1 MLKINKKK
9 LIVIVG
15 PTASGKTS
23 LSIKLAKK
31 FKCGIISADSR
42 QFYKEMS
49 IGTAKPTNFE
59 LEEAP
64 HFFIN
69 NLSVIDSYSVGKF
82 KEEVNKFLEQ
92 YYKSNDI
99 IILVGGSGLFIDGVL
114 KGLDDF
120 PKINDEIR
128 NKLNLD
134 FDTSGIKNLCERLKV
149 VDPEYYNIVD
159 LNNHRR
165 VIRALEVYYSTKKP
179 YSSFLKRNNSYRT
192 DVNIK
197 FIGINPER
205 EKLNLRIE
213 NRVDSMISDG
223 LVEEVKKLYKYKDY
237 NALNTVG
244 YTEIFKYIDGDIS
257 LDEAIDLIK
266 LNTRKYS
273 KRQMTWFR
281 KIKIFYGIKM
291 EKVTLKIFWIIL
303 ISNNLI
309 LF

>member
-1 MLKINKKK
+1 LLKINKKK

-23 LSIKLAKK
+23 LSIKLSKK

-69 NLSVIDSYSVGKF
+69 NLSVVDSYSVGKF
-82 KEEVNKFLEQ
+82 KEEVNKFLEK
-92 YYKSNDI
+92 YYKCNDI

-134 FDTSGIKNLCERLKV
+134 FDTNGIKNLCERLKV
-149 VDPEYYNIVD
+149 IDPEYYDIVD

-165 VIRALEVYYSTKKP
+165 VIRALEVYYSTNKP
-179 YSSFLKRNNSYRT
+179 YSSFLKRDNSYRT
-192 DVNIK
+192 DINIK
-197 FIGINPER
+197 FIGINPKR

-213 NRVDSMISDG
+213 NRVDNMISDG
-223 LVEEVKKLYKYKDY
+223 LLEEVKKLYQYKGL

-244 YTEIFKYIDGDIS
+244 YSEIFKYIDGDLS
-257 LDEAIDLIK
+257 LEDAIDQIK
-266 LNTRKYS
+266 SNTRKYS

-281 KIKIFYGIKM
+281 KNKEIIWYSDGENYFEDIL
-291 EKVTLKIFWIIL
+291 EELKF
-303 ISNNLI
+303 
-309 LF
+309 

>member
-23 LSIKLAKK
+23 LSIKLSKK

-59 LEEAP
+59 LKEAP

-69 NLSVIDSYSVGKF
+69 NLSVIESYSVGKF

-120 PKINDEIR
+120 PEINDEIR

-134 FDTSGIKNLCERLKV
+134 FDTNGIKNLCERLKV
-149 VDPEYYNIVD
+149 VDPEYYDIVD

-165 VIRALEVYYSTKKP
+165 VIRALEVYYSTNKP

-192 DVNIK
+192 DINIK

-213 NRVDSMISDG
+213 NRVDNMVSDG
-223 LVEEVKKLYKYKDY
+223 LVEEVKKLYQYKDL

-244 YTEIFKYIDGDIS
+244 YSEIFKYIDGDLS
-257 LDEAIDLIK
+257 FEDAIDHIK
-266 LNTRKYS
+266 SNTRKYS
-273 KRQMTWFR
+273 KRQMTWF
-281 KIKIFYGIKM
+281 KKNKEIIWYSDGEYYFKDIL
-291 EKVTLKIFWIIL
+291 EELKF
-303 ISNNLI
+303 
-309 LF
+309 

>member
-69 NLSVIDSYSVGKF
+69 NLSVVDSYSVGKF

-179 YSSFLKRNNSYRT
+179 YSSFLKRNNSYRK

-223 LVEEVKKLYKYKDY
+223 LVEEVKKLYQYKDL

-244 YTEIFKYIDGDIS
+244 YTEIFKHIDGDIS

-281 KIKIFYGIKM
+281 KNKEIIWYSDGENYFKGIL
-291 EKVTLKIFWIIL
+291 EELKF
-303 ISNNLI
+303 
-309 LF
+309 

>member
-23 LSIKLAKK
+23 LSIKLSKK

-82 KEEVNKFLEQ
+82 KEEVNKFLEK
-92 YYKSNDI
+92 YYKCNDI

-134 FDTSGIKNLCERLKV
+134 FDTNGIKNLCERLKV
-149 VDPEYYNIVD
+149 VDPEYYDIVD

-165 VIRALEVYYSTKKP
+165 VIRALEVYYSTNKP
-179 YSSFLKRNNSYRT
+179 YSSFLKRDNSYRT
-192 DVNIK
+192 DINIK

-205 EKLNLRIE
+205 ENLNLRIE
-213 NRVDSMISDG
+213 NRVDNMISDG
-223 LVEEVKKLYKYKDY
+223 LLEEVKKLYQYKGL

-244 YTEIFKYIDGDIS
+244 YSEIFKYIDGDLS
-257 LDEAIDLIK
+257 LEDAIDQIK
-266 LNTRKYS
+266 SNTRKYS

-281 KIKIFYGIKM
+281 KNKEIIWYSDGENYFEDIL
-291 EKVTLKIFWIIL
+291 EELKF
-303 ISNNLI
+303 
-309 LF
+309 

>member
-49 IGTAKPTNFE
+49 IGTAKPTSFE

-69 NLSVIDSYSVGKF
+69 NLSVVDSYSVGKF
-82 KEEVNKFLEQ
+82 IEQVNNFFEE
-92 YYKSNDI
+92 YYKNNDI

-120 PKINDEIR
+120 PEINDEIR
-128 NKLNLD
+128 NELNLD
-134 FDTSGIKNLCERLKV
+134 FDTKGIKNLCKRLKV
-149 VDPEYYNIVD
+149 VDPEYYDVVD
-159 LNNHRR
+159 LNNPRR
-165 VIRALEVYYSTKKP
+165 VIRALEVYYSTNKP
-179 YSSFLKRNNSYRT
+179 YSSFLSRDKTYRK
-192 DVNIK
+192 DINIK
-197 FIGINPER
+197 LIGINPER

-213 NRVDSMISDG
+213 IRVNDMINNG
-223 LVEEVKKLYKYKDY
+223 LVDEVKNLYDYKDY

-281 KIKIFYGIKM
+281 RNKD
-291 EKVTLKIFWIIL
+291 IL
-303 ISNNLI
+303 WYKDGEGYFENILDNLN
-309 LF
+309 F

>member
-49 IGTAKPTNFE
+49 IGTAKPTIFE

-69 NLSVIDSYSVGKF
+69 NLSVVDSYSVGKF
-82 KEEVNKFLEQ
+82 IEQVNNFFEE
-92 YYKSNDI
+92 YYKNNDI

-120 PKINDEIR
+120 PKTNEKIR
-128 NKLNLD
+128 NELNLE
-134 FDTSGIKNLCERLKV
+134 FGTKGIKNLCERLKV
-149 VDPEYYNIVD
+149 VDPEYYDVVD
-159 LNNHRR
+159 QNNPRR
-165 VIRALEVYYSTKKP
+165 VIRALEVYYSTNKP
-179 YSSFLKRNNSYRT
+179 YSSFLSRDKTYRK
-192 DVNIK
+192 DINIK
-197 FIGINPER
+197 LIGINPER

-213 NRVDSMISDG
+213 IRVNDMINNG
-223 LVEEVKKLYKYKDY
+223 LVDEVKNLYDYKDY

-281 KIKIFYGIKM
+281 RNK
-291 EKVTLKIFWIIL
+291 EIL
-303 ISNNLI
+303 WYKDGEGYFQDI
-309 LF
+309 LDDLRF

>member
-23 LSIKLAKK
+23 LSIKLSKK

-82 KEEVNKFLEQ
+82 KEEVNKFLEK
-92 YYKSNDI
+92 YYKCNDI

-134 FDTSGIKNLCERLKV
+134 FDNNGIKNLCERLKV
-149 VDPEYYNIVD
+149 VDPEYYDIVD

-165 VIRALEVYYSTKKP
+165 VIRALEVYYSTNKP
-179 YSSFLKRNNSYRT
+179 YSSFLKRDNSYRT
-192 DVNIK
+192 DINIK
-197 FIGINPER
+197 FIGINPKR

-213 NRVDSMISDG
+213 NRVDNMISDG
-223 LVEEVKKLYKYKDY
+223 LLEEVKKLYQYKGL

-244 YTEIFKYIDGDIS
+244 YSEIFKYIDGDLS
-257 LDEAIDLIK
+257 LEDAIDQIK
-266 LNTRKYS
+266 SNTRKYS

-281 KIKIFYGIKM
+281 KNKEIIWYSDGENYFEDIL
-291 EKVTLKIFWIIL
+291 EELKF
-303 ISNNLI
+303 
-309 LF
+309 

>member
-92 YYKSNDI
+92 YYISNDL

-223 LVEEVKKLYKYKDY
+223 LVEEVKKLYQYKDL

-244 YTEIFKYIDGDIS
+244 YTEIFKHIDGDIS

-281 KIKIFYGIKM
+281 RNKD
-291 EKVTLKIFWIIL
+291 IL
-303 ISNNLI
+303 WYKDGEGYFEDILDNLN
-309 LF
+309 F

>member
-192 DVNIK
+192 DINIK

-223 LVEEVKKLYKYKDY
+223 LVKEVKKLYQYKDL

-244 YTEIFKYIDGDIS
+244 YSEIFKHIDGDIS

-281 KIKIFYGIKM
+281 RNKD
-291 EKVTLKIFWIIL
+291 IL
-303 ISNNLI
+303 WYKDGEGYFEDILDNLN
-309 LF
+309 F

>member
-23 LSIKLAKK
+23 LSIKLSKK

-59 LEEAP
+59 LKEAP

-69 NLSVIDSYSVGKF
+69 NLSVTESYSVGKF

-120 PKINDEIR
+120 PEINDEIR

-134 FDTSGIKNLCERLKV
+134 FDTNGIKNLCERLKV
-149 VDPEYYNIVD
+149 VDPEYYDIVD

-165 VIRALEVYYSTKKP
+165 VIRALEVYYSTNKP

-192 DVNIK
+192 DINIK

-213 NRVDSMISDG
+213 NRVDNMVSDG
-223 LVEEVKKLYKYKDY
+223 LVEEVKKLYQYKDL

-244 YTEIFKYIDGDIS
+244 YSEIFKYIDGDLS
-257 LDEAIDLIK
+257 FEDAIDHIK
-266 LNTRKYS
+266 SNTRKYS
-273 KRQMTWFR
+273 KRQITWFKKNKEIR
-281 KIKIFYGIKM
+281 WYSDGEYYFKDIL
-291 EKVTLKIFWIIL
+291 EELKF
-303 ISNNLI
+303 
-309 LF
+309 

>member
-49 IGTAKPTNFE
+49 IGTAKPTSFE
-59 LEEAP
+59 LKEAP

-69 NLSVIDSYSVGKF
+69 NLSVVDSYSVGKF
-82 KEEVNKFLEQ
+82 IEQVNNFFEE
-92 YYKSNDI
+92 YYKNNDI

-120 PKINDEIR
+120 PEINDEIR
-128 NKLNLD
+128 NELNLD
-134 FDTSGIKNLCERLKV
+134 FDTKGIKNLCKRLKV
-149 VDPEYYNIVD
+149 VDPEYYDVVD
-159 LNNHRR
+159 LNNPRR
-165 VIRALEVYYSTKKP
+165 VIRALEVYYSTNKP
-179 YSSFLKRNNSYRT
+179 YSSFLSRDKTYRK
-192 DVNIK
+192 DINIK
-197 FIGINPER
+197 LIGINPER

-213 NRVDSMISDG
+213 IRVNDMINNG
-223 LVEEVKKLYKYKDY
+223 LVDEVKNLYDYKDY

-281 KIKIFYGIKM
+281 RNK
-291 EKVTLKIFWIIL
+291 EIL
-303 ISNNLI
+303 WYKDGEGYFQDI
-309 LF
+309 LDDLRF

>member
-49 IGTAKPTNFE
+49 IGTAKPTSFE
-59 LEEAP
+59 LKEAP

-69 NLSVIDSYSVGKF
+69 NLSVVDSYSVGKF
-82 KEEVNKFLEQ
+82 IEEVNNFLEE
-92 YYKSNDI
+92 YYKNNDL

-120 PKINDEIR
+120 PKTNEKIR
-128 NKLNLD
+128 NELNLE
-134 FDTSGIKNLCERLKV
+134 FGTKGIKNLCERLKV
-149 VDPEYYNIVD
+149 VDPEYYDVVD
-159 LNNHRR
+159 QNNPRR
-165 VIRALEVYYSTKKP
+165 VIRALEVYYSTNKP
-179 YSSFLKRNNSYRT
+179 YSSFLSRDKTYRK
-192 DVNIK
+192 DINIK
-197 FIGINPER
+197 LIGINPKR

-213 NRVDSMISDG
+213 NRVDYMINNG
-223 LVEEVKKLYKYKDY
+223 LVDEVKNLYDYKDY

-244 YTEIFKYIDGDIS
+244 YSEIFKFIDGDIS

-281 KIKIFYGIKM
+281 RNKEILWYENGEGDFQDILDD
-291 EKVTLKIFWIIL
+291 LKF
-303 ISNNLI
+303 
-309 LF
+309 

>member
-1 MLKINKKK
+1 LKINKKK

-99 IILVGGSGLFIDGVL
+99 IILVGGSGLFVDVVL

-213 NRVDSMISDG
+213 NRVDNMISDG
-223 LVEEVKKLYKYKDY
+223 LVEEVKNLYKYKNY

-244 YTEIFKYIDGDIS
+244 YTEIFKHIDGDIS
-257 LDEAIDLIK
+257 LNEAIDLIK

-281 KIKIFYGIKM
+281 RNKGILWY
-291 EKVTLKIFWIIL
+291 EDGGGYFQDIL
-303 ISNNLI
+303 DYINS
-309 LF
+309 

>member
-223 LVEEVKKLYKYKDY
+223 LVEEVKKLYKYKNY

-266 LNTRKYS
+266 LNTRKYF

-281 KIKIFYGIKM
+281 RNKD
-291 EKVTLKIFWIIL
+291 IL
-303 ISNNLI
+303 WYKDGEGYFEDILDNLN
-309 LF
+309 F

>member
-23 LSIKLAKK
+23 LSIKLSKK

-82 KEEVNKFLEQ
+82 KEEVNKFLEK

-134 FDTSGIKNLCERLKV
+134 FDTNGIKNLCERLKV
-149 VDPEYYNIVD
+149 VDPEYYDIVD

-165 VIRALEVYYSTKKP
+165 VIRALEVYYSTNKP
-179 YSSFLKRNNSYRT
+179 YSSFLKRDNSYRT
-192 DVNIK
+192 DINIK
-197 FIGINPER
+197 FIGINPKR

-213 NRVDSMISDG
+213 NRVDNMISDG
-223 LVEEVKKLYKYKDY
+223 LLEEVKKLYQYKGL

-244 YTEIFKYIDGDIS
+244 YSEIFKYIDGDLS
-257 LDEAIDLIK
+257 LEDAIDQIK
-266 LNTRKYS
+266 SNTRKYS

-281 KIKIFYGIKM
+281 KNKEIIWYSDGENYFEDIL
-291 EKVTLKIFWIIL
+291 EELKF
-303 ISNNLI
+303 
-309 LF
+309 

>member
-23 LSIKLAKK
+23 LSIKLSKK

-69 NLSVIDSYSVGKF
+69 NLSVVDSYSVGKF
-82 KEEVNKFLEQ
+82 KEEVNKFLEK

-134 FDTSGIKNLCERLKV
+134 FDNNGIKNLCERLKV
-149 VDPEYYNIVD
+149 VDPEYYDIVD

-165 VIRALEVYYSTKKP
+165 VIRALEVYYSTNKP
-179 YSSFLKRNNSYRT
+179 YSSFLKRDNSYRT
-192 DVNIK
+192 DINIK
-197 FIGINPER
+197 FIGINPKR

-213 NRVDSMISDG
+213 NRVDNMISDG
-223 LVEEVKKLYKYKDY
+223 LLEEVKKLYQYKGL

-244 YTEIFKYIDGDIS
+244 YSEIFKYIDGDLS
-257 LDEAIDLIK
+257 LEDAIDQIK
-266 LNTRKYS
+266 SNTRKYS

-281 KIKIFYGIKM
+281 KNKEIIWYSDGENYFEDIL
-291 EKVTLKIFWIIL
+291 EELKF
-303 ISNNLI
+303 
-309 LF
+309 

>member
-1 MLKINKKK
+1 MKINKKK

-49 IGTAKPTNFE
+49 IGTAKPTSFE

-82 KEEVNKFLEQ
+82 IEEVNKFFEE
-92 YYKSNDI
+92 YYKINDVV
-99 IILVGGSGLFIDGVL
+99 ILVGGSGLFIDGVL

-120 PKINDEIR
+120 PKINENIR
-128 NKLNLD
+128 NELNLD
-134 FDTSGIKNLCERLKV
+134 FDTNGIKNLCEKLKV
-149 VDPEYYNIVD
+149 VDPEYYDVVD
-159 LNNHRR
+159 LNNPRR
-165 VIRALEVYYSTKKP
+165 IIRALEIYYSTNKP
-179 YSSFLKRNNSYRT
+179 YSSYLSRDKTYRK
-192 DVNIK
+192 DINIK
-197 FIGINPER
+197 LIGINPER

-213 NRVDSMISDG
+213 NRVDDMINNG
-223 LVEEVKKLYKYKDY
+223 LVDEVKKLYDYKDL

-244 YTEIFKYIDGDIS
+244 YAEIFKHIDGDIS

-281 KIKIFYGIKM
+281 KNKEILWYDDGIESYQKI
-291 EKVTLKIFWIIL
+291 LK
-303 ISNNLI
+303 NLK
-309 LF
+309 F

>member
-69 NLSVIDSYSVGKF
+69 NLSVVDSYSVGKF

-120 PKINDEIR
+120 PKINEEIR

-213 NRVDSMISDG
+213 NRVDRMISDG

-281 KIKIFYGIKM
+281 KNK
-291 EKVTLKIFWIIL
+291 EIIWY
-303 ISNNLI
+303 SDGENYFKDI
-309 LF
+309 LEDLTF

>member
-1 MLKINKKK
+1 LKINKKK

-49 IGTAKPTNFE
+49 IGTAKPTSFE

-69 NLSVIDSYSVGKF
+69 NLSVVDSYSVGKF
-82 KEEVNKFLEQ
+82 IEQVNNFFEE
-92 YYKSNDI
+92 YYKNNDI

-120 PKINDEIR
+120 PEINDEIR
-128 NKLNLD
+128 NELNLD
-134 FDTSGIKNLCERLKV
+134 FDTKGIKNLCKRLKV
-149 VDPEYYNIVD
+149 VDPEYYDVVD
-159 LNNHRR
+159 LNNPRR
-165 VIRALEVYYSTKKP
+165 VIRALEVYYSTNKP
-179 YSSFLKRNNSYRT
+179 YSSFLSRDKTYRK
-192 DVNIK
+192 DINIK
-197 FIGINPER
+197 LIGINPER

-213 NRVDSMISDG
+213 IRVNDMINNG
-223 LVEEVKKLYKYKDY
+223 LVDEVKNLYDYKDY

-281 KIKIFYGIKM
+281 RNK
-291 EKVTLKIFWIIL
+291 EIL
-303 ISNNLI
+303 WYKDGEGYFQDI
-309 LF
+309 LDDLRF

>member
-120 PKINDEIR
+120 PKINEKIR
-128 NKLNLD
+128 NELNLE
-134 FDTSGIKNLCERLKV
+134 FDTNGIKNLCERLKV

-192 DVNIK
+192 DINIK

-213 NRVDSMISDG
+213 NRVDNMISDG

-281 KIKIFYGIKM
+281 KNKEIIWYSDGENYFKDIL
-291 EKVTLKIFWIIL
+291 EELKF
-303 ISNNLI
+303 
-309 LF
+309 

>member
-23 LSIKLAKK
+23 LSIKLSKK

-82 KEEVNKFLEQ
+82 KEEVNKFLEK

-134 FDTSGIKNLCERLKV
+134 FDTNGIKNLCERLKV
-149 VDPEYYNIVD
+149 IDPEYYDIVD

-165 VIRALEVYYSTKKP
+165 VIRALEVYYSTNKP
-179 YSSFLKRNNSYRT
+179 YSSFLKRDNSYRT
-192 DVNIK
+192 DINIK

-205 EKLNLRIE
+205 ENLNLRIE
-213 NRVDSMISDG
+213 NRVDNMISDG
-223 LVEEVKKLYKYKDY
+223 LLEEVKKLYQYKGL

-244 YTEIFKYIDGDIS
+244 YSEIFKYIDGDLS
-257 LDEAIDLIK
+257 LEDAIDQIK
-266 LNTRKYS
+266 SNTRKYS

-281 KIKIFYGIKM
+281 KNKEIIWYSDGENYFEDIL
-291 EKVTLKIFWIIL
+291 EELKF
-303 ISNNLI
+303 
-309 LF
+309 

>member
-69 NLSVIDSYSVGKF
+69 NLSVVDSYSVGKF
-82 KEEVNKFLEQ
+82 IEEVNKFLEQ

-128 NKLNLD
+128 SKLNLD

-223 LVEEVKKLYKYKDY
+223 LVEEVKKLYHYKDL

-281 KIKIFYGIKM
+281 RNKD
-291 EKVTLKIFWIIL
+291 IL
-303 ISNNLI
+303 WYKDGEGYFEDILDNLN
-309 LF
+309 F

>member
-149 VDPEYYNIVD
+149 VDPEYFNIVD

-223 LVEEVKKLYKYKDY
+223 LVEEVKKLYKYKNY

-273 KRQMTWFR
+273 KRQMTWFKR
-281 KIKIFYGIKM
+281 NKD
-291 EKVTLKIFWIIL
+291 IL
-303 ISNNLI
+303 WYKDGEGYFEDILDNLN
-309 LF
+309 F

>member
-49 IGTAKPTNFE
+49 IGTAKPTSFE

-69 NLSVIDSYSVGKF
+69 NLSVVDSYSVGKF
-82 KEEVNKFLEQ
+82 IEQVNNFFEE
-92 YYKSNDI
+92 YYKNNDI

-120 PKINDEIR
+120 PEINDEIR
-128 NKLNLD
+128 NELNLD
-134 FDTSGIKNLCERLKV
+134 FDTKGIKNLCKRLKV
-149 VDPEYYNIVD
+149 VDPEYYDIVD
-159 LNNHRR
+159 LNNPRR
-165 VIRALEVYYSTKKP
+165 VIRALEVYYSTNKP
-179 YSSFLKRNNSYRT
+179 YSSFLSRDKTYRK
-192 DVNIK
+192 DINIK
-197 FIGINPER
+197 LIGINPEKD
-205 EKLNLRIE
+205 KLNLRIE
-213 NRVDSMISDG
+213 IRVNDMINNG
-223 LVEEVKKLYKYKDY
+223 LVDEVKNLYDYKDY

-281 KIKIFYGIKM
+281 RNK
-291 EKVTLKIFWIIL
+291 EIL
-303 ISNNLI
+303 WYKDGEGYFQDI
-309 LF
+309 LDDLRF

>member
-23 LSIKLAKK
+23 LSIKLSKK

-59 LEEAP
+59 LKEAP

-69 NLSVIDSYSVGKF
+69 NLSVIESYSVGKF

-114 KGLDDF
+114 KGLDYF
-120 PKINDEIR
+120 PEINDEIR

-134 FDTSGIKNLCERLKV
+134 FDTNGIKNLCERLKV
-149 VDPEYYNIVD
+149 VDPEYYDIVD

-165 VIRALEVYYSTKKP
+165 VIRALEVYYSTNKR

-192 DVNIK
+192 DINIK

-213 NRVDSMISDG
+213 NRVDNMVSDG
-223 LVEEVKKLYKYKDY
+223 LVEEVKKLYQYKDL

-244 YTEIFKYIDGDIS
+244 YTEIFKHIDGDIS

-281 KIKIFYGIKM
+281 KNKEIIWYSDGEYYFKDIL
-291 EKVTLKIFWIIL
+291 EELKF
-303 ISNNLI
+303 
-309 LF
+309 

>member
-23 LSIKLAKK
+23 LSIKLSKK

-69 NLSVIDSYSVGKF
+69 NLSVVDSYSVGKF
-82 KEEVNKFLEQ
+82 KEEVNKFLEK
-92 YYKSNDI
+92 YYKCNDI

-134 FDTSGIKNLCERLKV
+134 FDNNGIKNLCERLKV
-149 VDPEYYNIVD
+149 VDPEYYDIVD

-165 VIRALEVYYSTKKP
+165 VIRALEVYYSTNKP
-179 YSSFLKRNNSYRT
+179 YSSFLKRDNSYRT
-192 DVNIK
+192 DINIK
-197 FIGINPER
+197 FIGINPKR

-213 NRVDSMISDG
+213 NRVDNMISDG
-223 LVEEVKKLYKYKDY
+223 LLEEVKKLYQYKGL

-244 YTEIFKYIDGDIS
+244 YSEIFKYIDGDLS
-257 LDEAIDLIK
+257 LEDAIDQIK
-266 LNTRKYS
+266 SNTRKYS

-281 KIKIFYGIKM
+281 KNKEIIWYSDGENYFEDIL
-291 EKVTLKIFWIIL
+291 EELKF
-303 ISNNLI
+303 
-309 LF
+309 

>member
-49 IGTAKPTNFE
+49 IGTAKPTSFE

-69 NLSVIDSYSVGKF
+69 NLSVVDSYSVGKF

-134 FDTSGIKNLCERLKV
+134 FDTNGIKNLCERLKV
-149 VDPEYYNIVD
+149 VDPKYYDIVD

-179 YSSFLKRNNSYRT
+179 YSSFLKIDNSYRT
-192 DVNIK
+192 DINIK

-213 NRVDSMISDG
+213 NRVDNMISDG
-223 LVEEVKKLYKYKDY
+223 LVKEVKKLYKYKDL

-244 YTEIFKYIDGDIS
+244 YSEIFKYINGDLS
-257 LDEAIDLIK
+257 LENAIDQIK
-266 LNTRKYS
+266 SNTRKYS

-281 KIKIFYGIKM
+281 KNKEIIWYNDGENYFKDIL
-291 EKVTLKIFWIIL
+291 EELKF
-303 ISNNLI
+303 
-309 LF
+309 

>member
-223 LVEEVKKLYKYKDY
+223 LVEEVKKLYQYKDY

-281 KIKIFYGIKM
+281 RNKD
-291 EKVTLKIFWIIL
+291 IL
-303 ISNNLI
+303 WYKDGEGYFEDILDNLN
-309 LF
+309 F

>member
-1 MLKINKKK
+1 
-9 LIVIVG
+9 
-15 PTASGKTS
+15 
-23 LSIKLAKK
+23 
-31 FKCGIISADSR
+31 
-42 QFYKEMS
+42 MS

-120 PKINDEIR
+120 PKINEKIR
-128 NKLNLD
+128 NELNLE
-134 FDTSGIKNLCERLKV
+134 FDSNGIKNLCERLKV
-149 VDPEYYNIVD
+149 VDPEYYNLVD

-179 YSSFLKRNNSYRT
+179 YSSFLRRNNSYRT

-223 LVEEVKKLYKYKDY
+223 LVEEVKKLYQYKDL
-237 NALNTVG
+237 NTLNTVG
-244 YTEIFKYIDGDIS
+244 YTEIFKHIDGDIS

-281 KIKIFYGIKM
+281 RNKD
-291 EKVTLKIFWIIL
+291 IL
-303 ISNNLI
+303 WYEDGEGYFHDILDNLN
-309 LF
+309 F

>member
-1 MLKINKKK
+1 LKINKKK

-23 LSIKLAKK
+23 LSIKLSKK

-69 NLSVIDSYSVGKF
+69 NLSVVDSYSVGKF
-82 KEEVNKFLEQ
+82 KEEVNKFLEK
-92 YYKSNDI
+92 YYKCNDI

-134 FDTSGIKNLCERLKV
+134 FDTNGIKNLCERLKV
-149 VDPEYYNIVD
+149 IDPEYYDIVD

-165 VIRALEVYYSTKKP
+165 VIRALEVYYSTNKP
-179 YSSFLKRNNSYRT
+179 YSSFLKRDNSYRT
-192 DVNIK
+192 DINIK
-197 FIGINPER
+197 FIGINPKR

-213 NRVDSMISDG
+213 NRVDNMISDG
-223 LVEEVKKLYKYKDY
+223 LLEEVKKLYQYKGL

-244 YTEIFKYIDGDIS
+244 YSEIFKYIDGDLS
-257 LDEAIDLIK
+257 LEDAIDQIK
-266 LNTRKYS
+266 SNTRKYS

-281 KIKIFYGIKM
+281 KNKEIIWYSDGENYFEDIL
-291 EKVTLKIFWIIL
+291 EELKF
-303 ISNNLI
+303 
-309 LF
+309 

>member
-59 LEEAP
+59 LEEVH

-69 NLSVIDSYSVGKF
+69 NLSVVDSYSVGKF
-82 KEEVNKFLEQ
+82 IEEVNNFFEE
-92 YYKSNDI
+92 YYKNNDL

-120 PKINDEIR
+120 PKINEKIR
-128 NKLNLD
+128 NELNLE
-134 FDTSGIKNLCERLKV
+134 FDTKGIKNLCERLKV
-149 VDPEYYNIVD
+149 VDPEYYDVVD
-159 LNNHRR
+159 LNNPRR
-165 VIRALEVYYSTKKP
+165 VIRALEVYYSTNKL
-179 YSSFLKRNNSYRT
+179 YSSFLKRDNSYRT
-192 DVNIK
+192 DINIK

-213 NRVDSMISDG
+213 NRVDNMISDG
-223 LVEEVKKLYKYKDY
+223 LVEEVKKLYQYKDL

-244 YTEIFKYIDGDIS
+244 YTEIFKHIDGDIS

-266 LNTRKYS
+266 MNTRKYS

-281 KIKIFYGIKM
+281 KNKEIIWYSDGENYFKDIL
-291 EKVTLKIFWIIL
+291 EELKF
-303 ISNNLI
+303 
-309 LF
+309 

>member
-31 FKCGIISADSR
+31 FNCGIISADSR

-59 LEEAP
+59 LEEAL

-69 NLSVIDSYSVGKF
+69 NLSVIDSYSVGMF

-128 NKLNLD
+128 NKLNLE
-134 FDTSGIKNLCERLKV
+134 FDTNGINNLCERLKI
-149 VDPEYYNIVD
+149 VDPEYYDVVD

-165 VIRALEVYYSTKKP
+165 VIRALEVYYSNKKP

-192 DVNIK
+192 DVNIR

-223 LVEEVKKLYKYKDY
+223 LVEEVKSS
-237 NALNTVG
+237 
-244 YTEIFKYIDGDIS
+244 IS
-257 LDEAIDLIK
+257 
-266 LNTRKYS
+266 
-273 KRQMTWFR
+273 
-281 KIKIFYGIKM
+281 IKI
-291 EKVTLKIFWIIL
+291 
-303 ISNNLI
+303 
-309 LF
+309 

>member
-1 MLKINKKK
+1 MKINKKK

-23 LSIKLAKK
+23 LSIKLSKK

-69 NLSVIDSYSVGKF
+69 NLSVVDSYSVGKF
-82 KEEVNKFLEQ
+82 KEEVNKFLEK

-134 FDTSGIKNLCERLKV
+134 FDNNGIKNLCERLKV
-149 VDPEYYNIVD
+149 VDPEYYDIVD

-165 VIRALEVYYSTKKP
+165 VIRALEVYYSTNKP
-179 YSSFLKRNNSYRT
+179 YSSFLKRDNSYRT
-192 DVNIK
+192 DINIK
-197 FIGINPER
+197 FIGINPKR

-213 NRVDSMISDG
+213 NRVDNMISDG
-223 LVEEVKKLYKYKDY
+223 LLEEVQKLYQYKGL

-244 YTEIFKYIDGDIS
+244 YSEIFKYIDGDLS
-257 LDEAIDLIK
+257 LEDAIDQIK
-266 LNTRKYS
+266 SNTRKYS

-281 KIKIFYGIKM
+281 KNKEIIWYSDGENYFEDIL
-291 EKVTLKIFWIIL
+291 EELKF
-303 ISNNLI
+303 
-309 LF
+309 

>member
-23 LSIKLAKK
+23 LSIKLSKK

-59 LEEAP
+59 LKEAP

-69 NLSVIDSYSVGKF
+69 NLSVIESYSVGKF

-120 PKINDEIR
+120 PEINDEIR

-134 FDTSGIKNLCERLKV
+134 FDTNGIKNLCERLKV
-149 VDPEYYNIVD
+149 VDPEYYDIVD

-165 VIRALEVYYSTKKP
+165 VIRALEVYYSTNKP
-179 YSSFLKRNNSYRT
+179 YSSFLKRNKSYRT
-192 DVNIK
+192 DINIK

-213 NRVDSMISDG
+213 NRVDNMVSDG
-223 LVEEVKKLYKYKDY
+223 LVEEVKKLYQYKDL

-244 YTEIFKYIDGDIS
+244 YSEIFNYIDGNLSFED
-257 LDEAIDLIK
+257 AIDQIK
-266 LNTRKYS
+266 SNTRKYS
-273 KRQMTWFR
+273 KRQMTWF
-281 KIKIFYGIKM
+281 KKNKEIIWYSDGEYYFKDIL
-291 EKVTLKIFWIIL
+291 EELKF
-303 ISNNLI
+303 
-309 LF
+309 

>member
-1 MLKINKKK
+1 MKINKKK

-92 YYKSNDI
+92 YYKSNHI
-99 IILVGGSGLFIDGVL
+99 IIMVGGSGLFIDGVL

-120 PKINDEIR
+120 PKINEKIR

-134 FDTSGIKNLCERLKV
+134 FDTGGIKNLCERLKV

-165 VIRALEVYYSTKKP
+165 IIRALEVYYSTKKP
-179 YSSFLKRNNSYRT
+179 FTSFLKRNNSYRT
-192 DVNIK
+192 DINIK

-223 LVEEVKKLYKYKDY
+223 LVEEVKKLYQYKDY

-244 YTEIFKYIDGDIS
+244 YTEIFKHIDGDVS

-266 LNTRKYS
+266 LNTIKYS
-273 KRQMTWFR
+273 KRQMTWFKR
-281 KIKIFYGIKM
+281 NKGILWY
-291 EKVTLKIFWIIL
+291 EDGEDYFQDIL
-303 ISNNLI
+303 DNLN
-309 LF
+309 F

>member
-49 IGTAKPTNFE
+49 IGTAKPTNFD

-69 NLSVIDSYSVGKF
+69 NLSVVDSYSVGKF
-82 KEEVNKFLEQ
+82 KEEVNNFFEE
-92 YYKSNDI
+92 YYKNNDL

-223 LVEEVKKLYKYKDY
+223 LVEEVKKLYQYKDL

-244 YTEIFKYIDGDIS
+244 YTEIFKHIDGDIS

-281 KIKIFYGIKM
+281 KNKEIIWYSDGENYFKDIL
-291 EKVTLKIFWIIL
+291 EELKF
-303 ISNNLI
+303 
-309 LF
+309 